1 MSTAEVEVS
10 RPSLLSQVLEWRVF
24 GEAYASLWSYPLLK
38 KAPRGDGQPVLVLPG
53 FMASEASTFV
63 LRHFLKSMG
72 YRAHTW
78 KLGRNLG
85 PIGEKEH
92 DIHERLKELARRYKR
107 KISIVGWSL
116 GGVYA
121 RELAW
126 LDTELVRQVITLGTP
141 IRHPNSVTVSWL
153 YEDVT
158 GQREAHMSPELLAR
172 VPEPPPVPSS
182 CIYSR
187 SDGVVPWQCAIEKP
201 SRYTE
206 NIRVE
211 GSHLGMGFH
220 PAVLW
225 AVADRLAQP
234 EGRWRKFK
242 APPCTGLLYPKPD
255 IFVGKARL
263 KSGGKNAG
271 KTRN

>member
-1 MSTAEVEVS
+1 MSATQVDVS
-10 RPSLLSQVLEWRVF
+10 RPSLLSQALEFRVF
-24 GEAYASLWSYPLLK
+24 GEAYTSLWSYPLLQ

-53 FMASEASTFV
+53 FMAGGASTYM
-63 LRHFLKSMG
+63 LRHFLKSLG
-72 YRAHTW
+72 YRAHCW

-92 DIHERLKELARRYKR
+92 DIHERLKEIKRRYKR
-107 KISIVGWSL
+107 KVSVIGWSL

-126 LDTELVRQVITLGTP
+126 LATDDVRQVITLGTP

-158 GQREAHMSPELLAR
+158 GQREAHMAPELLDR
-172 VPEPPPVPSS
+172 VPEPPPVPST

-187 SDGVVPWQCAIEKP
+187 TDGVVPWQCAIEKESP
-201 SRYTE
+201 TTE

-234 EGRWRKFK
+234 EGEWRPFK
-242 APPCTGLLYPKPD
+242 PSRLMCMLFPKPD
-255 IFVGKARL
+255 KY
-263 KSGGKNAG
+263 KD
-271 KTRN
+271 